1 MGRKYTRYS
10 SITPVSDMEL
20 NRRVIIKTHS
30 KSSLHFDD
38 ATICVRRGKLNGTIC
53 NDRRTNKFLLIS
65 DENPK
70 LVDSSFQVEILWV
83 IKMHNWRTWNLVA
96 HLTRTMRALDLE
108 HYLALFERKSAVE
121 VASKP
126 KLEKQGLV
134 L

>member
-1 MGRKYTRYS
+1 
-10 SITPVSDMEL
+10 MEL

-30 KSSLHFDD
+30 KCSLHFDD
-38 ATICVRRGKLNGTIC
+38 ATIYVRRGKLNGTIC
-53 NDRRTNKFLLIS
+53 NDQRTNKFLLIL

-83 IKMHNWRTWNLVA
+83 IKMHNWRTWNLAA